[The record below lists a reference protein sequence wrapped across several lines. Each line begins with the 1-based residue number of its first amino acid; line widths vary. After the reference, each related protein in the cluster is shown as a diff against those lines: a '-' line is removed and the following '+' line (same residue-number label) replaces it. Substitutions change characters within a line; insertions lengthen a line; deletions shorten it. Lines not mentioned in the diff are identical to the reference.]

1 MPSGI
6 RINFKATQ
14 KGQLQP
20 RLESI
25 TEPLRG
31 ILGTPIN
38 IIKLSNKGRLQ
49 GSLVRAAGFCGAG
62 LAGEA
67 GMGEIVPNAALSHDV
82 LGRVKTIVR
91 QK

>member
-1 MPSGI
+1 MVMFFLYFFSVPSGI

-31 ILGTPIN
+31 ILSIPIKHHKPNN
-38 IIKLSNKGRLQ
+38 IRLLRAIWRVLTGAVEHVRLGRL
-49 GSLVRAAGFCGAG
+49 
-62 LAGEA
+62 GE
-67 GMGEIVPNAALSHDV
+67 
-82 LGRVKTIVR
+82 R
-91 QK
+91 

>member
-1 MPSGI
+1 M
-6 RINFKATQ
+6 
-14 KGQLQP
+14 
-20 RLESI
+20 
-25 TEPLRG
+25 
-31 ILGTPIN
+31 
-38 IIKLSNKGRLQ
+38 
-49 GSLVRAAGFCGAG
+49 RAAGFCGAG